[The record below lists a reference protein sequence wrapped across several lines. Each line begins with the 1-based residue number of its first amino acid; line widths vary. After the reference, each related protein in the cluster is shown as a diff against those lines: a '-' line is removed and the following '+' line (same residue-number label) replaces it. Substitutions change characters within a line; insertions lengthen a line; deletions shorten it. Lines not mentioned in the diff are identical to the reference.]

1 VDFVTELPKNPNGK
15 VVRRL
20 IRDAYWQHSDRRI

>member
-1 VDFVTELPKNPNGK
+1 MILETPQDSQGDYRSDLA

-20 IRDAYWQHSDRRI
+20 IRDA